1 MKVSK
6 KNAGGIF
13 NKIYTNVINRIKNA
27 DDDIL
32 TDIENYYSKKTEDLY
47 KFTLKSRK
55 NLRYKII
62 NRISYIIQ
70 NINFFKKKN
79 KLIEVT
85 EYKNRLS
92 KIVNLLNKKIY
103 LYFNKNFH
111 EHINFNDGKE
121 AIIIQ
126 NSDEFNEIML
136 EFILT
141 KLKKIYNESDI
152 KFAFLT
158 ISNKSNI
165 NDIIKIIN
173 DKLSHIPTMPSNSD
187 NITDFSH
194 NSLDQSIFKSSLQSN
209 LFSQSNKTPPP
220 FQGPVSGSPQ
230 FNKTPPPFQGPVSGS
245 PQSYKTPD
253 IQSPPQP
260 FTPTQSTPLPSPLQ
274 KSKSKS
280 LKSII
285 EDNSITI
292 LSDPNKNKT
301 EKIKLEIL
309 RNNDKP
315 YGNREYIN
323 ILEYL
328 KNTKNIHTI
337 SLHSITNDAKY
348 YYVTF
353 ANKPDGNLKK
363 FMQENNNV
371 TFHFNALQQLLF
383 ACMLFHKLTGKLHTN
398 LNSENIYYYKI
409 ENNLNTDNYFGY
421 YFNALNK
428 TFYIRN
434 IGYLWVLSDFN
445 ETQTLPQDE
454 TILFNDEYK
463 KFNTDYE
470 PYHMYFEYRAILE
483 IYKEY
488 LNTIYDSKFEILRN
502 YIDLLLDNT
511 KNINEKFKRLL
522 LDQKLT
528 SQQKLIILDRLIF
541 TKYMQNDYLLL
552 KNIRNKTKQSKVYLQ
567 EFIENNN

>member
-1 MKVSK
+1 MKVPK

-13 NKIYTNVINRIKNA
+13 NKIYTNVINRIKND

-47 KFTLKSRK
+47 KFTLKIRK

-62 NRISYIIQ
+62 NRISYIIK
-70 NINFFKKKN
+70 NINFFKEKN
-79 KLIEVT
+79 KLIKVT

-92 KIVNLLNKKIY
+92 KIVNLINKKIY

-126 NSDEFNEIML
+126 NSDEFNKIML

-152 KFAFLT
+152 KFAFST

-173 DKLSHIPTMPSNSD
+173 DKLSHIPNMPSNSD

-194 NSLDQSIFKSSLQSN
+194 NSLDQSIFKSSLESN
-209 LFSQSNKTPPP
+209 PFS
-220 FQGPVSGSPQ
+220 Q
-230 FNKTPPPFQGPVSGS
+230 FNKTPPPQPFTSTQSDKTPDIQS
-245 PQSYKTPD
+245 PPQPFTPTQSDKTPD

-260 FTPTQSTPLPSPLQ
+260 FTPTQSTLLPQPLQ

-292 LSDPNKNKT
+292 LSDSNKNKT
-301 EKIKLEIL
+301 KKIKLEIL

-315 YGNREYIN
+315 YGNQEYIK

-363 FMQENNNV
+363 FMQENNNIA
-371 TFHFNALQQLLF
+371 FHFNALQQLLF

-428 TFYIRN
+428 TFYIQN

-445 ETQTLPQDE
+445 ETQTLPQHK

-488 LNTIYDSKFEILRN
+488 LNTIYDSKFDILRN
-502 YIDLLLDNT
+502 YIDLLLNNT
-511 KNINEKFKRLL
+511 KNINNKFKNLL
-522 LDQKLT
+522 LNQKLE

-541 TKYMQNDYLLL
+541 TKYMQMDYLLL
-552 KNIRNKTKQSKVYLQ
+552 KNIRNKNKQSKVYLQ

>member
-1 MKVSK
+1 MKNSK

-13 NKIYTNVINRIKNA
+13 NKIYTNVVNRIKND

-79 KLIEVT
+79 KLIQVT

-92 KIVNLLNKKIY
+92 KIINLINKKIY
-103 LYFNKNFH
+103 LYINKNFH

-141 KLKKIYNESDI
+141 KLKKIYNENDI
-152 KFAFLT
+152 KFAFST

-173 DKLSHIPTMPSNSD
+173 DKISHIPKMPSNSD
-187 NITDFSH
+187 NITGFSH
-194 NSLDQSIFKSSLQSN
+194 DSLDQSIFKSSLQSN
-209 LFSQSNKTPPP
+209 PFSQSNQIPPS
-220 FQGPVSGSPQ
+220 FQE
-230 FNKTPPPFQGPVSGS
+230 PVSGS
-245 PQSYKTPD
+245 PQSNKTPD

-260 FTPTQSTPLPSPLQ
+260 FTLTESTPLPPPPL

-315 YGNREYIN
+315 YGNQEYIN
-323 ILEYL
+323 ILEYF
-328 KNTKNIHTI
+328 KDTKYIHTI

-353 ANKPDGNLKK
+353 ANKPHGNLKK

-371 TFHFNALQQLLF
+371 AYHFNALQQLFF

-421 YFNALNK
+421 YLNALNK
-428 TFYIRN
+428 TFYILN
-434 IGYLWVLSDFN
+434 MGYLWVLSDFN
-445 ETQTLPQDE
+445 ETQTLSLHE

-463 KFNTDYE
+463 KLNTDYE

-488 LNTIYDSKFEILRN
+488 LNTIYDPKFEILRS
-502 YIDLLLDNT
+502 YIDILLFNT
-511 KNINEKFKRLL
+511 KNINEKYKKLL

-567 EFIENNN
+567 QIIENNN

>member
-13 NKIYTNVINRIKNA
+13 NNIYINVVNRIKND

-32 TDIENYYSKKTEDLY
+32 TDIKNYYSKKTKDLY

-92 KIVNLLNKKIY
+92 KIINLINKKNY
-103 LYFNKNFH
+103 LYINKNFH

-141 KLKKIYNESDI
+141 KLKKIYTENDI
-152 KFAFLT
+152 KIAFST

-173 DKLSHIPTMPSNSD
+173 HKISHIPRMASNP
-187 NITDFSH
+187 
-194 NSLDQSIFKSSLQSN
+194 
-209 LFSQSNKTPPP
+209 FSQSNKIPPP
-220 FQGPVSGSPQ
+220 FQRPVSGLQQS
-230 FNKTPPPFQGPVSGS
+230 NKTL
-245 PQSYKTPD
+245 D
-253 IQSPPQP
+253 IQSPP
-260 FTPTQSTPLPSPLQ
+260 LPPPQ
-274 KSKSKS
+274 KSKS

-285 EDNSITI
+285 EDNTITI

-309 RNNDKP
+309 RNNNKP
-315 YGNREYIN
+315 YGNQEYIN

-328 KNTKNIHTI
+328 KNTKYIHTI

-353 ANKPDGNLKK
+353 ANKPHGNLKK

-371 TFHFNALQQLLF
+371 AFHFNALQQLLF
-383 ACMLFHKLTGKLHTN
+383 ACLLFHKLTGKLHTN

-421 YFNALNK
+421 YFNVLNK
-428 TFYIRN
+428 TFYIQN
-434 IGYLWVLSDFN
+434 MGYLWVLSDFN
-445 ETQTLPQDE
+445 ETQTLPQHE

-488 LNTIYDSKFEILRN
+488 LNTIYDPKFEILRN
-502 YIDLLLDNT
+502 YIDVLLVNT
-511 KNINEKFKRLL
+511 KNINEKYKNLL
-522 LDQKLT
+522 LNQKLT
-528 SQQKLIILDRLIF
+528 SQQKLIMLDRLIF

-567 EFIENNN
+567 QIIEN

>member
-1 MKVSK
+1 
-6 KNAGGIF
+6 
-13 NKIYTNVINRIKNA
+13 
-27 DDDIL
+27 
-32 TDIENYYSKKTEDLY
+32 
-47 KFTLKSRK
+47 
-55 NLRYKII
+55 
-62 NRISYIIQ
+62 
-70 NINFFKKKN
+70 
-79 KLIEVT
+79 
-85 EYKNRLS
+85 
-92 KIVNLLNKKIY
+92 
-103 LYFNKNFH
+103 
-111 EHINFNDGKE
+111 
-121 AIIIQ
+121 
-126 NSDEFNEIML
+126 ML

-152 KFAFLT
+152 KFAFST

-173 DKLSHIPTMPSNSD
+173 DKLSHIPNMPSNSD

-194 NSLDQSIFKSSLQSN
+194 NSLDQSIFKSSLESN
-209 LFSQSNKTPPP
+209 PFS
-220 FQGPVSGSPQ
+220 Q
-230 FNKTPPPFQGPVSGS
+230 FNKTPPPQPFTST
-245 PQSYKTPD
+245 QSDKTPD

-421 YFNALNK
+421 YFNA
-428 TFYIRN
+428 
-434 IGYLWVLSDFN
+434 
-445 ETQTLPQDE
+445 
-454 TILFNDEYK
+454 
-463 KFNTDYE
+463 
-470 PYHMYFEYRAILE
+470 
-483 IYKEY
+483 
-488 LNTIYDSKFEILRN
+488 
-502 YIDLLLDNT
+502 
-511 KNINEKFKRLL
+511 
-522 LDQKLT
+522 
-528 SQQKLIILDRLIF
+528 
-541 TKYMQNDYLLL
+541 
-552 KNIRNKTKQSKVYLQ
+552 
-567 EFIENNN
+567 